1 MVISDGMKK
10 RACLFLVTATYFVIS
25 NAAAF
30 ADDRLTLIGKV
41 SDSAGQP
48 IEHAT
53 VLSAHTAP
61 AVEPRCAP
69 SCQ

>member
-10 RACLFLVTATYFVIS
+10 RACLFLMTATYFVIS
-25 NAAAF
+25 SAAAF

-53 VLSAHTAP
+53 VMVYHAGVKERL
-61 AVEPRCAP
+61 
-69 SCQ
+69 